1 MFNDSYYNS
10 LPMWDG
16 TAPNGYHYP
25 FPADIAKMDMRIDTD
40 GSIWYRTHETPRKWS
55 IWCPASRLCNHLHH
69 LNQIMAR

>member
-1 MFNDSYYNS
+1 MFNDSYYSS

-16 TAPNGYHYP
+16 TAPNGARYP
-25 FPADIAKMDMRIDTD
+25 FSEDLSKWDMRIDKD